1 MKSSLGFQ
9 IMEQFSKLEL
19 KKTQKAANLFDNWC
33 FLALGI
39 QLISGSIEGCIL
51 GNG

>member
-1 MKSSLGFQ
+1 MK
-9 IMEQFSKLEL
+9 QFSKLGPIKE
-19 KKTQKAANLFDNWC
+19 KAANLFDNWC
-33 FLALGI
+33 FLALRI